1 MLVDM
6 KLPELLEYRGISPKP
21 QDFDVF
27 WDKSLAE
34 MAALDP
40 RAEWIPAKFQTP
52 QAECFDLW
60 YTGVGGSRIHAK
72 FLRPRDA
79 KKRLGP
85 AVVFYHGY
93 TGRAGDWNAYLGYV
107 GEGFTVAAMD
117 CRGQG
122 GESQDTVPTTGNTYR
137 GHIIRGLDD
146 GPEKLAFRNIY
157 LDAAELLRL
166 VAAEPYVD
174 EKRIGVT
181 GGSQGGGLTYAAASL
196 FPQVNRAAAQY
207 PFLSD
212 YRRVWEMD
220 LAKDAYQEL
229 KDYFR
234 HFDPRHER
242 EDEIW
247 MKLGYID
254 IQNLAPRIRGKMLMF
269 TGMMDTVCPP
279 STQFAAY
286 NKVTSEKKYI
296 LYPDFGHDNLPESG
310 DIILSYM
317 LEMMK

>member
-6 KLPELLEYRGISPKP
+6 QLPELLKYQGRSPKP
-21 QDFDVF
+21 QDFDAF
-27 WDKSLAE
+27 WERSLAE

-40 RAEWIPAKFQTP
+40 RTEWIPSKFQTSF
-52 QAECFDLW
+52 AECIDLR
-60 YTGVGGSRIHAK
+60 YTGMGGSRIHAK
-72 FLRPRDA
+72 FLRPRETA
-79 KKRLGP
+79 RRSGP

-93 TGRAGDWNAYLGYV
+93 SGRSADWNTFLGYV
-107 GEGFTVAAMD
+107 AAGFTVAAMD
-117 CRGQG
+117 CRGQAG
-122 GESQDTVPTTGNTYR
+122 TSQDTVPTTGNTYF
-137 GHIIRGLDD
+137 GQIIRGLDD
-146 GPEKLAFRNIY
+146 EPEKLLFRNIY
-157 LDAAELLRL
+157 LDAAELLRI

-181 GGSQGGGLTYAAASL
+181 GGSQGGGLTFAAASL
-196 FPQVNRAAAQY
+196 FPQVNRAAAVY

-220 LAKDAYQEL
+220 LAKDAYKEL

-234 HFDPRHER
+234 MFDPRHER
-242 EDEIW
+242 EESIW

-254 IQNLAPRIRGKMLMF
+254 IRNLAPRIRGKLLMI

-296 LYPDFGHDNLPESG
+296 LYPDFGHEYLPEAN
-310 DIILSYM
+310 DIVMQYM
-317 LEMMK
+317 FEMLA